1 MKKKD
6 QTSNIPD
13 SQSIDAVRHVGPTL
27 ESESERVYVPKADRL
42 SAQDQAAAEDDLNV
56 RTLSDSGEAKPHLKK
71 GADPEPL
78 KTRLPGDT
86 SSDPHTDVETDLGR
100 ENKPRNAA

>member
-1 MKKKD
+1 MKRDD
-6 QTSNIPD
+6 QPSNTSD

-42 SAQDQAAAEDDLNV
+42 SPQDQVAAEEDLTV
-56 RTLSDSGEAKPHLKK
+56 RTLSDSGEAKPQLRES
-71 GADPEPL
+71 ADSESL

-100 ENKPRNAA
+100 EDKPRNAA